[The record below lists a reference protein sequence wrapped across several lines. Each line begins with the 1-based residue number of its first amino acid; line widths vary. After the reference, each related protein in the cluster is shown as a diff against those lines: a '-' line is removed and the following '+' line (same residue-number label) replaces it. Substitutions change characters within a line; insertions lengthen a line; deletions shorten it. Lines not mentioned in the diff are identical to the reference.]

1 MTTQNPH
8 PAGRADD
15 PAPADRDRAD
25 DPAPAD
31 RDRAGD
37 PASEPAAGE
46 SDTREPVGEPIITA
60 RGVRKSFPLG
70 RSDSIEILHGIDLD
84 IYPGEFVAIVGA
96 SGSGKSTLLYA
107 LSGID
112 LPTSGTVT
120 IAGQDL
126 AQLSVKQL
134 EEFRLNHIGFIFQ
147 QPQLL
152 DGVTLREN
160 ALLPAQWHS
169 KPHQQAAAADAD
181 RWFRQLGID
190 HVAHIDAAAASGG
203 QRQRAGI
210 IRALVNNPDV
220 CFADEPTGALDSEN
234 AAAVLDVLT
243 KLHQDGLTIVMVTH
257 DAAVAARAQRII
269 TVTDGVVPAA

>member
-1 MTTQNPH
+1 M
-8 PAGRADD
+8 
-15 PAPADRDRAD
+15 
-25 DPAPAD
+25 
-31 RDRAGD
+31 
-37 PASEPAAGE
+37 
-46 SDTREPVGEPIITA
+46 
-60 RGVRKSFPLG
+60 
-70 RSDSIEILHGIDLD
+70 
-84 IYPGEFVAIVGA
+84 GA

-169 KPHQQAAAADAD
+169 KTHQQAAAIDAD
-181 RWFRQLGID
+181 QRFHQLGID
-190 HVAHIDAAAASGG
+190 HVAHTDAAAASGG

-243 KLHQDGLTIVMVTH
+243 KLHEDGLTIVMVTH
-257 DAAVAARAQRII
+257 DATVAARAQRII

>member
-1 MTTQNPH
+1 MTAIKYRPLRPGTQRSS
-8 PAGRADD
+8 PAK
-15 PAPADRDRAD
+15 PKK
-25 DPAPAD
+25 
-31 RDRAGD
+31 
-37 PASEPAAGE
+37 ASDGAQLEL
-46 SDTREPVGEPIITA
+46 T
-60 RGVRKSFPLG
+60 LG
-70 RSDSIEILHGIDLD
+70 CIEGSSSIE
-84 IYPGEFVAIVGA
+84 Y
-96 SGSGKSTLLYA
+96 
-107 LSGID
+107 

-126 AQLSVKQL
+126 ARLSVKQL

-152 DGVTLREN
+152 DGVTLQEN

-190 HVAHIDAAAASGG
+190 HVAHTDAAAASGG

>member
-8 PAGRADD
+8 PDGRV
-15 PAPADRDRAD
+15 D

-31 RDRAGD
+31 RDRAGAN
-37 PASEPAAGE
+37 PASEPA
-46 SDTREPVGEPIITA
+46 TRGPVGKPIITA

-84 IYPGEFVAIVGA
+84 IYPGEFVAIVGT

-126 AQLSVKQL
+126 AQLSAKQL

-152 DGVTLREN
+152 DGVTLRGN
-160 ALLPAQWHS
+160 AILPAQWHS
-169 KPHQQAAAADAD
+169 KPHQQAAAVDAD
-181 RWFRQLGID
+181 RWFRG
-190 HVAHIDAAAASGG
+190 
-203 QRQRAGI
+203 
-210 IRALVNNPDV
+210 
-220 CFADEPTGALDSEN
+220 
-234 AAAVLDVLT
+234 
-243 KLHQDGLTIVMVTH
+243 
-257 DAAVAARAQRII
+257 
-269 TVTDGVVPAA
+269 

>member
-15 PAPADRDRAD
+15 PVPADRN
-25 DPAPAD
+25 
-31 RDRAGD
+31 RAGAN
-37 PASEPAAGE
+37 PASELAAGE
-46 SDTREPVGEPIITA
+46 STREPAVEPIITA

-112 LPTSGTVT
+112 LPTGGTVT

-169 KPHQQAAAADAD
+169 KPHQQAAAVDAD
-181 RWFRQLGID
+181 RWFRGW
-190 HVAHIDAAAASGG
+190 AHRGLRLRERGGGGPSAADYYCDGWCGVGSVGRRKARKLRGLIGSTHLRPQYFRG
-203 QRQRAGI
+203 RLPWR
-210 IRALVNNPDV
+210 
-220 CFADEPTGALDSEN
+220 
-234 AAAVLDVLT
+234 VLLT
-243 KLHQDGLTIVMVTH
+243 K
-257 DAAVAARAQRII
+257 
-269 TVTDGVVPAA
+269 

>member
-8 PAGRADD
+8 PAGCADD
-15 PAPADRDRAD
+15 PAPADRN
-25 DPAPAD
+25 
-31 RDRAGD
+31 RAGAN

-46 SDTREPVGEPIITA
+46 SDTREPAVEPIITA

-112 LPTSGTVT
+112 LPTGGTVT

-160 ALLPAQWHS
+160 AILPS
-169 KPHQQAAAADAD
+169 
-181 RWFRQLGID
+181 GIRNRTSRRRPLTP
-190 HVAHIDAAAASGG
+190 IGGFAS
-203 QRQRAGI
+203 
-210 IRALVNNPDV
+210 
-220 CFADEPTGALDSEN
+220 
-234 AAAVLDVLT
+234 
-243 KLHQDGLTIVMVTH
+243 
-257 DAAVAARAQRII
+257 
-269 TVTDGVVPAA
+269 

>member
-1 MTTQNPH
+1 MTTHNPR

-15 PAPADRDRAD
+15 PTN
-25 DPAPAD
+25 
-31 RDRAGD
+31 RAGAG
-37 PASEPAAGE
+37 PTSEPRTGE
-46 SDTREPVGEPIITA
+46 STREPIITA

-169 KPHQQAAAADAD
+169 KTHQQAAAVDAD
-181 RWFRQLGID
+181 QRFHQLGID
-190 HVAHIDAAAASGG
+190 HVAHTDAAAASGG

-243 KLHQDGLTIVMVTH
+243 KLHEDGLTIVMVTH
-257 DAAVAARAQRII
+257 DATVAARAQRII

>member
-1 MTTQNPH
+1 MTTQNSH
-8 PAGRADD
+8 PDGRV
-15 PAPADRDRAD
+15 D

-31 RDRAGD
+31 RDRAGAN
-37 PASEPAAGE
+37 PASEPA
-46 SDTREPVGEPIITA
+46 TREPAGKPIITA
-60 RGVRKSFPLG
+60 RGIRKSFPLG

-84 IYPGEFVAIVGA
+84 IYPGEFVAIVGT

-126 AQLSVKQL
+126 AQLSAKQL

-160 ALLPAQWHS
+160 AILPS
-169 KPHQQAAAADAD
+169 
-181 RWFRQLGID
+181 GIQNRTSRRRPLTP
-190 HVAHIDAAAASGG
+190 IGG
-203 QRQRAGI
+203 
-210 IRALVNNPDV
+210 
-220 CFADEPTGALDSEN
+220 FADEPTGALDSEN
-234 AAAVLDVLT
+234 AAAALDVLT
-243 KLHQDGLTIVMVTH
+243 KIHQDGLTIVMVTH